1 MSAFHRKCSGNI
13 RDSIGGERPDDESAR
28 DESCAASR
36 AVVQVWLRCLHIRF
50 SVSGSLNGIL
60 ATPATLAIRDP
71 QDARPVR
78 SRPSLPCD
86 LRVLPW
92 VLYVSTQ
99 SGFRGP
105 VSVAEYRLNLVEPCL
120 GTAT

>member
-1 MSAFHRKCSGNI
+1 MTK
-13 RDSIGGERPDDESAR
+13 AR

-36 AVVQVWLRCLHIRF
+36 AVVRLWLRCLHIRF

-99 SGFRGP
+99 SRCRGP
-105 VSVAEYRLNLVEPCL
+105 VFLAEYRLKFMEA
-120 GTAT
+120 GFDAAT